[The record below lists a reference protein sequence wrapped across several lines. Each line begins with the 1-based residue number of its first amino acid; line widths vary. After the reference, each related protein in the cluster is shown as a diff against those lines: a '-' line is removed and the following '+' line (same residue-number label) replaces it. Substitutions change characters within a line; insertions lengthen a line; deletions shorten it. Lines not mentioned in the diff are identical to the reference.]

1 MQKEQK
7 QKQNLIDNIT
17 KINDDI
23 ELIDYTLSSL
33 VDDGQVE
40 ENIDMVSEMY
50 ELANNLKKKH

>member
-1 MQKEQK
+1 M
-7 QKQNLIDNIT
+7 

-23 ELIDYTLSSL
+23 ELIEYTLSSL
-33 VDDGQVE
+33 IDDGQVE